1 MIGKIIITCLLFP
14 LSAAAQE
21 TENVDSASTK
31 TSFSGRLHQLQQF
44 LDNKARASVDPHYI
58 EVPEKPWRVILRGKE
73 TAFILDYE
81 NSIEFPDI
89 NERADW
95 KLSFTPP
102 VSASVGFWVGYRG
115 TGISFSKS
123 LVKNAGRNYSFSTT
137 GAKYGFNFRLRRFN
151 TDAYTLDA
159 TDYQD
164 GKAVSENHFEGNLQA
179 PVWIRSVYING
190 YYVFNGRR
198 YSQAAAYNQSVI
210 QRRSAGSLLVGATWY
225 QSSFDYSDIMNIDF
239 MLLSNNMSRIK
250 VHQANIGVGY
260 GFNWVPLRGLV
271 VNAMAMPTISVYNRV
286 KVYRFDCNYYVP
298 STPDD
303 RDDYGQWD
311 HVNHRWEN
319 GATHKP
325 MPITPDENGL
335 RVYDQFD
342 MWEVEPE
349 TVYSAFRLNLDL
361 RLGLA
366 YNWKNCFIGL
376 QVQYNNFTYKK
387 DECKVSI
394 YDAYARASLGVRF

>member
-1 MIGKIIITCLLFP
+1 MIGKIIITCLLFS
-14 LSAAAQE
+14 LSATAQE

-164 GKAVSENHFEGNLQA
+164 GKAVS
-179 PVWIRSVYING
+179 
-190 YYVFNGRR
+190 
-198 YSQAAAYNQSVI
+198 
-210 QRRSAGSLLVGATWY
+210 
-225 QSSFDYSDIMNIDF
+225 
-239 MLLSNNMSRIK
+239 
-250 VHQANIGVGY
+250 
-260 GFNWVPLRGLV
+260 
-271 VNAMAMPTISVYNRV
+271 
-286 KVYRFDCNYYVP
+286 
-298 STPDD
+298 
-303 RDDYGQWD
+303 
-311 HVNHRWEN
+311 
-319 GATHKP
+319 
-325 MPITPDENGL
+325 
-335 RVYDQFD
+335 
-342 MWEVEPE
+342 
-349 TVYSAFRLNLDL
+349 
-361 RLGLA
+361 
-366 YNWKNCFIGL
+366 
-376 QVQYNNFTYKK
+376 
-387 DECKVSI
+387 
-394 YDAYARASLGVRF
+394 